1 MQVEGSAA
9 LITGGGTGVGRE
21 TTLALARLGCSVLV
35 NYSRSREAAE
45 KTAAEATALGAR
57 AVAAQGDVA
66 CDEDCRRL
74 VDVAVREFGQLRVL
88 VNSAGTTSFI
98 PGPDLDQ
105 VTDEVWETIMAV
117 NVRGLFQAVR
127 ASRGA
132 IEAAGGGEIVNISST
147 ASLSGQGSSIPYA
160 ASKGAVN
167 TLTVGLARVLA
178 PKLRVNAIA
187 PGAITGRWL
196 KAGWGDGYDS
206 IMQAIGERT
215 PLGRPSDPIDVADA
229 VLAVITGSDMVTG
242 QVLVCDGGMLIGA

>member
-21 TTLALARLGCSVLV
+21 TTLALARLGCSVVV
-35 NYSRSREAAE
+35 NYSRSREDAE

-57 AVAAQGDVA
+57 AIAVQGDVA
-66 CDEDCRRL
+66 SDADCRRL
-74 VDVAVREFGQLRVL
+74 VDTAVREFGSLQVL

-98 PGPDLDQ
+98 PGPDLEQ
-105 VTDEVWETIMAV
+105 VTDEVWDTIMAV

-127 ASRGA
+127 AARGA
-132 IEAAGGGEIVNISST
+132 IEAAGGGEIVNLSS
-147 ASLSGQGSSIPYA
+147 AAGLSGQGSSIPYA

-178 PKLRVNAIA
+178 PRIRVNAIA

-196 KAGWGDGYDS
+196 KAGWGDNYDA
-206 IMQAIGERT
+206 IMQAVGQRT
-215 PLGRPSDPIDVADA
+215 PLGRASDPIDVAEA
-229 VLAVITGSDMVTG
+229 VVGVITGSDMITG
-242 QVLVCDGGMLIGA
+242 QVLVCDGGMLIGV

>member
-21 TTLALARLGCSVLV
+21 TTLALARLGCSVAV
-35 NYSRSREAAE
+35 NYSRSREDAE

-57 AVAAQGDVA
+57 AIAVQGDVSSDA
-66 CDEDCRRL
+66 DCRRL
-74 VDVAVREFGQLRVL
+74 VDTAVREFGSLQVL

-98 PGPDLDQ
+98 PGPDLEQ
-105 VTDEVWETIMAV
+105 VTDEVWDTIMAV

-127 ASRGA
+127 AARGA
-132 IEAAGGGEIVNISST
+132 IEAAGGGEIVNLSS
-147 ASLSGQGSSIPYA
+147 AAGLSGQGSSIPYA

-178 PKLRVNAIA
+178 PKIRVNAIA

-196 KAGWGDGYDS
+196 KAGWGDNYDA
-206 IMQAIGERT
+206 IMQAVGQRT
-215 PLGRPSDPIDVADA
+215 PLGRASDPIDVAEA
-229 VLAVITGSDMVTG
+229 VVGVITGSDMITG
-242 QVLVCDGGMLIGA
+242 QVLVCDGGMLIGV

>member
-21 TTLALARLGCSVLV
+21 TTLALARLGCSVVV
-35 NYSRSREAAE
+35 NYSRSREDAE

-57 AVAAQGDVA
+57 ASAVQGDVSSDA
-66 CDEDCRRL
+66 DCRRL
-74 VDVAVREFGQLRVL
+74 VDTAVREFGSLQVL

-98 PGPDLDQ
+98 PGPDLEQ
-105 VTDEVWETIMAV
+105 VTDEVWDTIMAV

-127 ASRGA
+127 AARGA
-132 IEAAGGGEIVNISST
+132 IEAAGGGEIVNLSS
-147 ASLSGQGSSIPYA
+147 AAGLSGQGSSIPYA

-178 PKLRVNAIA
+178 PKIRVNAIA

-196 KAGWGDGYDS
+196 KAGWGDNYDA
-206 IMQAIGERT
+206 IMQAVGQRT
-215 PLGRPSDPIDVADA
+215 PLGRASDPIDVAEA
-229 VLAVITGSDMVTG
+229 VVGVITGSDMITG
-242 QVLVCDGGMLIGA
+242 QVLVCDGGMLIGV